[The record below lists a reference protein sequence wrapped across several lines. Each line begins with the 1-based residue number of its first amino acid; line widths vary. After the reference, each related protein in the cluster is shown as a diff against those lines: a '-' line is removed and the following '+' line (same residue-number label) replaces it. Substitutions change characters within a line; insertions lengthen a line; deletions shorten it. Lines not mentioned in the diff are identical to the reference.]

1 VKQHGSRNTK
11 KGKAWVEIVKRI
23 RWKAEALEKKKEK
36 REWGGVSQCF
46 VRNGE
51 PIDGLQTE
59 GERRAEKERYK
70 KCILGGELPGRSS
83 DRGREKSIE
92 RDI

>member
-1 VKQHGSRNTK
+1 M
-11 KGKAWVEIVKRI
+11 
-23 RWKAEALEKKKEK
+23 
-36 REWGGVSQCF
+36 SQCF